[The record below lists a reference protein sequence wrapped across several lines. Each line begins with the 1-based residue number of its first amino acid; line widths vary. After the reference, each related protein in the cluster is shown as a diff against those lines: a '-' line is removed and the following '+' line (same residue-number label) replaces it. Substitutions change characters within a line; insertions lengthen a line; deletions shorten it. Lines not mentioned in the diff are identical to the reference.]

1 MVYPIAR
8 RVIPL
13 FAKRFI
19 REVNGLENT
28 PKDRNFI
35 IAANHA
41 SYMDHF
47 IIFSIMM
54 PYLSKRI
61 HYLAKKEHFQ
71 SIHQKLWHRYA
82 QAIPIDRSAGQNALN
97 KAVDYIKNNK
107 IIAIYPEGTRT
118 LTGELQKAKTG
129 IARLVLA
136 AKVPVL
142 PIGLIGTFGILPKGK
157 YIPKLKKATMNIGK
171 LITFDEYYNKK
182 ITKSLL
188 RKITDEIMQEIAKL
202 SNQKYNF

>member
-8 RVIPL
+8 RIIPL

-19 REVNGLENT
+19 RKVNGIENI
-28 PKDRNFI
+28 PKDKPFI

-47 IIFSIMM
+47 IITSIIMS
-54 PYLSKRI
+54 YLNKSV

-71 SIHQKLWHRYA
+71 SLHQKLWHRYA

-97 KAVDYIKNNK
+97 KAVDHLKNNK

-118 LTGELQKAKTG
+118 LTGKLQKAKTG
-129 IARLVLA
+129 IARLILA

-142 PIGLIGTFGILPKGK
+142 PLGLIGTFEILPKGK
-157 YIPKLKKATMNIGK
+157 YLPKLKKATVNIGEI
-171 LITFDEYYNKK
+171 ITYDKYYNQK